1 MVDIR
6 FSDPDVQIVVDLAI
20 EKEPQYAAGDAMWA
34 GSPFQWIKSR
44 PSRQI
49 GKIGEEL
56 VADWCVK
63 KGFSVKRSMRI
74 ELFLGTELKSSFQH
88 YGLKLKYINFNK

>member
-34 GSPFQWIKSR
+34 GSPFQWIKS
-44 PSRQI
+44 
-49 GKIGEEL
+49 
-56 VADWCVK
+56 
-63 KGFSVKRSMRI
+63 
-74 ELFLGTELKSSFQH
+74 
-88 YGLKLKYINFNK
+88 